1 MTIVVLGLSCSGK
14 STFSNKLGKLLNLEV
29 FHLDSYYWESPW
41 IVDKTFDIN
50 DFVEKEKIID
60 CNISAVF
67 TAPETG
73 FSSDVE
79 ANGCEL
85 GILYAIMG
93 IVIDVARRHK
103 ISPLALCM
111 GLMSILLNDEKMT
124 KDLKDNKEDSLFEI
138 LKKMNKEFMN

>member
-1 MTIVVLGLSCSGK
+1 MNNDTVRRVLIFMNQVNEGVFGDNESNQKEIIEFLSSVPDFG
-14 STFSNKLGKLLNLEV
+14 
-29 FHLDSYYWESPW
+29 
-41 IVDKTFDIN
+41 
-50 DFVEKEKIID
+50 DFVEKEKIVD

-67 TAPETG
+67 TARETG

-79 ANGCEL
+79 VNGCEL

-111 GLMSILLNDEKMT
+111 GLMSILLNYEKMT

>member
-1 MTIVVLGLSCSGK
+1 MREFLEIAKVTKKEIIEFLSSVPDFG
-14 STFSNKLGKLLNLEV
+14 
-29 FHLDSYYWESPW
+29 
-41 IVDKTFDIN
+41 

-67 TAPETG
+67 TAHETG

-79 ANGCEL
+79 VNGCEL

>member
-1 MTIVVLGLSCSGK
+1 MNNNTVMRVL
-14 STFSNKLGKLLNLEV
+14 TFMNQLNEGVFGDSESNKKEIIKFLSSVPDFG
-29 FHLDSYYWESPW
+29 
-41 IVDKTFDIN
+41 
-50 DFVEKEKIID
+50 DFVEKEKIVD

-67 TAPETG
+67 TAHEIG

-79 ANGCEL
+79 TNGCEL

-111 GLMSILLNDEKMT
+111 SLMSILLNDEKMT
-124 KDLKDNKEDSLFEI
+124 EDSKDNKEDSLSEI

>member
-1 MTIVVLGLSCSGK
+1 MNIDTVMRVL
-14 STFSNKLGKLLNLEV
+14 TFMNQVNEGVFGDSESNKKEIIEFLSSVPDFG
-29 FHLDSYYWESPW
+29 
-41 IVDKTFDIN
+41 
-50 DFVEKEKIID
+50 DFVEKEKIIN

-67 TAPETG
+67 TASETG

>member
-1 MTIVVLGLSCSGK
+1 MNIDTVMRVL
-14 STFSNKLGKLLNLEV
+14 TFMNQVNEGVFGDSESNKKEIIEFLSSVPDFG
-29 FHLDSYYWESPW
+29 
-41 IVDKTFDIN
+41 

-67 TAPETG
+67 TAHETG

-79 ANGCEL
+79 VNGCEL
-85 GILYAIMG
+85 GILYAIME
-93 IVIDVARRHK
+93 IVIDAARRHK

-111 GLMSILLNDEKMT
+111 CLMSILLNDEKMT

>member
-1 MTIVVLGLSCSGK
+1 MDIDTVMRVLTFMNQVNEGVFGDIESNQKEIIEFLSSVPD
-14 STFSNKLGKLLNLEV
+14 FS
-29 FHLDSYYWESPW
+29 
-41 IVDKTFDIN
+41 
-50 DFVEKEKIID
+50 DFVEKEKIVD

-67 TAPETG
+67 TADETG
-73 FSSDVE
+73 FSADVE

-111 GLMSILLNDEKMT
+111 SLMSILLNYEKMT
-124 KDLKDNKEDSLFEI
+124 EDLKDNKEDSLFEI

>member
-1 MTIVVLGLSCSGK
+1 MNNNTVMRVL
-14 STFSNKLGKLLNLEV
+14 TFMNQVDEGVFGDSESNKKEIIKFLSSVPDFG
-29 FHLDSYYWESPW
+29 
-41 IVDKTFDIN
+41 
-50 DFVEKEKIID
+50 DFVKKEKTVTCD
-60 CNISAVF
+60 ISAVF
-67 TAPETG
+67 TAHETG

-79 ANGCEL
+79 VNGCEL

-103 ISPLALCM
+103 ISPLALCI
-111 GLMSILLNDEKMT
+111 GLISILLNNEKMT

>member
-1 MTIVVLGLSCSGK
+1 MNNDTVRRVLIFMNQVNEGVFGDSE
-14 STFSNKLGKLLNLEV
+14 SNKKEIIEFLSSV
-29 FHLDSYYWESPW
+29 PD
-41 IVDKTFDIN
+41 FD
-50 DFVEKEKIID
+50 DFVEKGKIID

-67 TAPETG
+67 TAHETG
-73 FSSDVE
+73 FSCAVE
-79 ANGCEL
+79 VNGCEL

-138 LKKMNKEFMN
+138 LKKTNKEFMN

>member
-1 MTIVVLGLSCSGK
+1 MNDSVMRVLIFMNQVNEGVFGNSESNQKEIIEFLSSVPDFC
-14 STFSNKLGKLLNLEV
+14 
-29 FHLDSYYWESPW
+29 
-41 IVDKTFDIN
+41 
-50 DFVEKEKIID
+50 DFVEKEKKVD

-67 TAPETG
+67 TAKENG

-124 KDLKDNKEDSLFEI
+124 KDLKDNKEDKKEDKKEDLLSEI
-138 LKKMNKEFMN
+138 LKMHKELMN

>member
-1 MTIVVLGLSCSGK
+1 MNNDTVRRVLIFMNQVNEGVFGDSESNQKEIIKFLSSVPDFG
-14 STFSNKLGKLLNLEV
+14 
-29 FHLDSYYWESPW
+29 
-41 IVDKTFDIN
+41 
-50 DFVEKEKIID
+50 DFVEKEKIVD

-67 TAPETG
+67 TVHETG

-79 ANGCEL
+79 TNGCEL

>member
-1 MTIVVLGLSCSGK
+1 MNNDTVRRVLIFMNQVNERVFGDGESNQKEIIEFLSSVPDFG
-14 STFSNKLGKLLNLEV
+14 
-29 FHLDSYYWESPW
+29 
-41 IVDKTFDIN
+41 

-67 TAPETG
+67 TAHETG
-73 FSSDVE
+73 FSSDVK

-103 ISPLALCM
+103 ISPLALCI

>member
-1 MTIVVLGLSCSGK
+1 MNIDTVMRVL
-14 STFSNKLGKLLNLEV
+14 TFMNQVNEGVFGDSESNKKEIIEFLSSVPDFG
-29 FHLDSYYWESPW
+29 
-41 IVDKTFDIN
+41 

-67 TAPETG
+67 TAHETG

-79 ANGCEL
+79 VNGCEL

-111 GLMSILLNDEKMT
+111 SLMSILLNDEKMT
-124 KDLKDNKEDSLFEI
+124 EDSLFEI

>member
-1 MTIVVLGLSCSGK
+1 MNNDTVRRVLIFMNQVNEGVFGDSESNQKEIIEFLSSVPDFG
-14 STFSNKLGKLLNLEV
+14 
-29 FHLDSYYWESPW
+29 
-41 IVDKTFDIN
+41 

-67 TAPETG
+67 TAHETG

-79 ANGCEL
+79 VNGCEL
-85 GILYAIMG
+85 GILYAIME

-111 GLMSILLNDEKMT
+111 SLMSILHDKKMT

>member
-1 MTIVVLGLSCSGK
+1 MNNNTVMRVLTFMNQVNEGVFGDSESNQKEIIEFLSSVPDFG
-14 STFSNKLGKLLNLEV
+14 
-29 FHLDSYYWESPW
+29 
-41 IVDKTFDIN
+41 
-50 DFVEKEKIID
+50 DFVEKEKTVT

-67 TAPETG
+67 TANENG

-79 ANGCEL
+79 TNGCEL

-111 GLMSILLNDEKMT
+111 SLMSILLNDEKMT
-124 KDLKDNKEDSLFEI
+124 EDSLFEI

>member
-1 MTIVVLGLSCSGK
+1 MNNNTVMRVLTFMNQVNEGVFGDSESNQKEIIEFLSS
-14 STFSNKLGKLLNLEV
+14 V
-29 FHLDSYYWESPW
+29 PD
-41 IVDKTFDIN
+41 FD

-67 TAPETG
+67 TAHETG
-73 FSSDVE
+73 FSSDVK

-93 IVIDVARRHK
+93 IVIDVARRYK

-124 KDLKDNKEDSLFEI
+124 EDSLFEI

>member
-1 MTIVVLGLSCSGK
+1 MREFLEIAKVTKKEIIEFLSSVPDFG
-14 STFSNKLGKLLNLEV
+14 
-29 FHLDSYYWESPW
+29 
-41 IVDKTFDIN
+41 

-67 TAPETG
+67 TAHETG

-79 ANGCEL
+79 VNGCEL

-103 ISPLALCM
+103 ISPLALCI
-111 GLMSILLNDEKMT
+111 GLISILLNDEKMT

-138 LKKMNKEFMN
+138 LKKMNKEFIN

>member
-1 MTIVVLGLSCSGK
+1 MNNDTVRRVLIFMNQVNEGVFGDSESNQKEIIEFLSS
-14 STFSNKLGKLLNLEV
+14 V
-29 FHLDSYYWESPW
+29 P
-41 IVDKTFDIN
+41 
-50 DFVEKEKIID
+50 DFGEKEKTVTCD
-60 CNISAVF
+60 ISAVF
-67 TAPETG
+67 TAHETG

-79 ANGCEL
+79 VNGCEL

-103 ISPLALCM
+103 ISPLALCIS
-111 GLMSILLNDEKMT
+111 LISILLNDEKMT

>member
-1 MTIVVLGLSCSGK
+1 MNNDTVRRVLIFMNQVNEGVFGDSESNQKEIIEFLSSVPDFG
-14 STFSNKLGKLLNLEV
+14 
-29 FHLDSYYWESPW
+29 
-41 IVDKTFDIN
+41 
-50 DFVEKEKIID
+50 DFVEKEKIIG

-67 TAPETG
+67 TAHETG

-85 GILYAIMG
+85 GILYAIME
-93 IVIDVARRHK
+93 IVIDVARCHK

-111 GLMSILLNDEKMT
+111 GLMSILLNDKKMT

>member
-1 MTIVVLGLSCSGK
+1 MNNDTVRRVLIFMNQVNEGVFGDSESNQKEIIEFLSSVPDFG
-14 STFSNKLGKLLNLEV
+14 
-29 FHLDSYYWESPW
+29 
-41 IVDKTFDIN
+41 
-50 DFVEKEKIID
+50 DFVKKEKISD

-67 TAPETG
+67 TAHETG

-79 ANGCEL
+79 INGCEL
-85 GILYAIMG
+85 GILYTIMG

-111 GLMSILLNDEKMT
+111 GLMSIVLNDEKMT

>member
-1 MTIVVLGLSCSGK
+1 MNKDTVRRVLIFMNQVNEGVFGDSESNQKEIIEFLSS
-14 STFSNKLGKLLNLEV
+14 V
-29 FHLDSYYWESPW
+29 P
-41 IVDKTFDIN
+41 
-50 DFVEKEKIID
+50 DFGEKEKIID

-67 TAPETG
+67 TAHETG

-79 ANGCEL
+79 INECEL
-85 GILYAIMG
+85 GILYTIMG

>member
-1 MTIVVLGLSCSGK
+1 MNNDTVRRVLIFMNQVNEGVFGDSESNQKEIIEFLSSVPDFG
-14 STFSNKLGKLLNLEV
+14 
-29 FHLDSYYWESPW
+29 
-41 IVDKTFDIN
+41 
-50 DFVEKEKIID
+50 DFVKKEKTID
-60 CNISAVF
+60 CNILAVF
-67 TAPETG
+67 TAHETG
-73 FSSDVE
+73 FSSNVE
-79 ANGCEL
+79 INGCEL

>member
-1 MTIVVLGLSCSGK
+1 MFQI
-14 STFSNKLGKLLNLEV
+14 
-29 FHLDSYYWESPW
+29 
-41 IVDKTFDIN
+41 
-50 DFVEKEKIID
+50 KEKIID

-67 TAPETG
+67 TAHETG
-73 FSSDVE
+73 FSSNVE

-93 IVIDVARRHK
+93 IVIYVARRHK

-111 GLMSILLNDEKMT
+111 GLMPILLNDEKMT

>member
-1 MTIVVLGLSCSGK
+1 MNIDTVTRVL
-14 STFSNKLGKLLNLEV
+14 TFMNQVNEGVFGDSESNKKEIIEFLSSVPDFG
-29 FHLDSYYWESPW
+29 
-41 IVDKTFDIN
+41 

-67 TAPETG
+67 TARETG
-73 FSSDVE
+73 FSCAVE
-79 ANGCEL
+79 TNGCEL

-111 GLMSILLNDEKMT
+111 GLMSILLNGEKMT

>member
-1 MTIVVLGLSCSGK
+1 MNNDTVRRVLIFMNQVNEGVFGDSESNQKEIIEFLSSVPDFGD
-14 STFSNKLGKLLNLEV
+14 FG
-29 FHLDSYYWESPW
+29 
-41 IVDKTFDIN
+41 
-50 DFVEKEKIID
+50 DFVKKEKIID

-67 TAPETG
+67 TAHETG

-79 ANGCEL
+79 TNGCEL

-103 ISPLALCM
+103 ISPLALCI

>member
-1 MTIVVLGLSCSGK
+1 MNNNTVMRVL
-14 STFSNKLGKLLNLEV
+14 TFMNQVNEGVFGDSESNKKEIIEFLSSV
-29 FHLDSYYWESPW
+29 PDF
-41 IVDKTFDIN
+41 V

-67 TAPETG
+67 TAHETG

-79 ANGCEL
+79 VNGCEL

-93 IVIDVARRHK
+93 IVIDVARRYK
-103 ISPLALCM
+103 ISPLALCI
-111 GLMSILLNDEKMT
+111 GLISILLNDEKMT

>member
-1 MTIVVLGLSCSGK
+1 MNNNTVMRVL
-14 STFSNKLGKLLNLEV
+14 TFMNQVNEGVFGDSESNKKE
-29 FHLDSYYWESPW
+29 
-41 IVDKTFDIN
+41 II
-50 DFVEKEKIID
+50 EKEKTVTCD
-60 CNISAVF
+60 ISAVF
-67 TAPETG
+67 TAHETG

-79 ANGCEL
+79 VNGCKL

-103 ISPLALCM
+103 ISPLALCI
-111 GLMSILLNDEKMT
+111 GLISILLNDEKMT

>member
-1 MTIVVLGLSCSGK
+1 MGIDTVARVLIFMDQVNEGVFGDSESNQKEIIGFLSSVPDFG
-14 STFSNKLGKLLNLEV
+14 
-29 FHLDSYYWESPW
+29 
-41 IVDKTFDIN
+41 
-50 DFVEKEKIID
+50 DFVEKEKTVTCD
-60 CNISAVF
+60 ISAVF
-67 TAPETG
+67 IAHETG

-79 ANGCEL
+79 VNGCEL

>member
-1 MTIVVLGLSCSGK
+1 MNNDTVRRVLIFMNQVNEGVFGDSE
-14 STFSNKLGKLLNLEV
+14 SNKKEIIEFLSSVPDFG
-29 FHLDSYYWESPW
+29 
-41 IVDKTFDIN
+41 

-67 TAPETG
+67 TAHETG

-85 GILYAIMG
+85 GILYAIME

-111 GLMSILLNDEKMT
+111 CLMSILLNDKKMT
-124 KDLKDNKEDSLFEI
+124 KDLKDNKEDSSFEI